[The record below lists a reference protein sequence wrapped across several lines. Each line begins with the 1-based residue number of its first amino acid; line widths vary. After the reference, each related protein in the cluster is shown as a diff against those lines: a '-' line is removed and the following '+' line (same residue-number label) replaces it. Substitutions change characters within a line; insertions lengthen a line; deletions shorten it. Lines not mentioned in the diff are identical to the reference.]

1 MKRAAFY
8 IARLKNE
15 NGAPEWILLFKAGWN
30 ELEGEISYLVDE
42 LSFEMVRGDFER
54 RGNDIVFDYEHQ
66 TLTGQEAPAAG
77 WIKELKWED
86 GKGIWARVEWTEKAA
101 ARIVKKEYRYFS
113 PVFYVRPSDKRLVA
127 LDSVALTNQPKHN
140 HLTPIMAKL
149 TSKTEVEDMDKLL
162 QKIAA
167 KLGIEDPT
175 EDKVIEVIA
184 SLQNKEPEPKE
195 VLPKE
200 LLEAL
205 EMEEGDVSA
214 VVASVHALKQAKTAM
229 VSREEFEKLQ
239 AKLIQREAEEVV
251 AKALSGGK
259 ITTAQKEWAMEYA
272 KRDMEGFKTFVAKAP
287 VVVPVGKL
295 PGKQEQADEAENL
308 DETILQVAKMMDV
321 PEEDLKKYGG
331 IE

>member
-1 MKRAAFY
+1 MRRANFFV
-8 IARLKNE
+8 ARLENE

-30 ELEGEISYLVDE
+30 ELEQEGEYFVDD
-42 LSFEMVRGDFER
+42 LSFGMVLADFIR
-54 RGNDIVFDYEHQ
+54 RGNDIVIDYEHQ
-66 TLTGQEAPAAG
+66 TLTGQKAPAAG

-86 GKGIWARVEWTEKAA
+86 GKGILARVEWTEEAA
-101 ARIVKKEYRYFS
+101 KYIVKKEYRYFS

-149 TSKTEVEDMDKLL
+149 TSKTEVKDMGLL

-167 KLGIEDPT
+167 KLGIENPT

-184 SLQNKEPEPKE
+184 SLQNKDPESKE

-200 LLEAL
+200 VLEAL

-214 VVASVHALKQAKTAM
+214 VVASIHALKQAKTAM

-251 AKALSGGK
+251 AKALSEGK
-259 ITTAQKEWAMEYA
+259 ITAAQKEWAMDYA

-287 VVVPVGKL
+287 VVVPVDKL
-295 PGKQEQADEAENL
+295 PGKQEKKDEANL